1 MKFTEASVLRFKMP
15 PGKAEHIEFDDNM
28 PGFGLRIRAG
38 SSNEHRTFIAQYKIG
53 AKHRRMTLGNV
64 AKVGL
69 DTARRQAKQIF
80 GKVADGKD
88 PANDKATARS
98 EAGQTLGIIAA
109 DYLDIQ
115 RGRLRPRSF
124 DGASRYL
131 TKHWKPLHKLMLA
144 SIDRATVAARLRVIA
159 KENGLVA
166 ADRARGALS
175 AFFAWAIGE
184 GLCELNPVV
193 GTNKAADEET
203 TRDRVMT
210 DAELAAIWKAAPD
223 SNYGRIVRL
232 LMLTGCRRI
241 EIGGLR
247 WSEVDLDARK
257 ITLPGER
264 TKNARPHEVPLSSD
278 ALAILQATPRHA
290 GRDTV
295 FSDGNGGFSGW
306 SRAKASLD
314 NAATVA
320 PWTLHDLRRTAATR
334 MADSGVQPHI
344 IEAVL
349 NHVSGHKGGVA
360 GIYNRATY
368 EPEKRAAL
376 DTLAIYIMTAVA
388 KSKGANV
395 TRLKRAH

>member
-15 PGKAEHIEFDDNM
+15 AGKAEHIEFDETM

-38 SSNEHRTFIAQYKIG
+38 GHNEHRTFIAQYKIG

-98 EAGQTLGIIAA
+98 EAGQSFGIIAA
-109 DYLDIQ
+109 DYLDVQ

-131 TKHWKPLHKLMLA
+131 TKHWKPLHKLTLA
-144 SIDRATVAARLRVIA
+144 SINRATVAARLRELA
-159 KENGLVA
+159 KDNGPVA
-166 ADRARGALS
+166 ADRARGVLS

-184 GLCELNPVV
+184 GLCEANPVI

-203 TRDRVMT
+203 TRDRVLT
-210 DAELAAIWKAAPD
+210 DTELAAIWQAVPV

-257 ITLPGER
+257 IALPGER
-264 TKNARPHEVPLSSD
+264 TKNARPHEVPLSKD
-278 ALAILQATPRHA
+278 AMAILRATPRHD

-295 FSDGNGGFSGW
+295 FSDGSGGFSGW

-314 NAATVA
+314 KAANVEGWA
-320 PWTLHDLRRTAATR
+320 LHDLRRTAATR

-349 NHVSGHKGGVA
+349 NHISGHKGGVA
-360 GIYNRATY
+360 GIYNRAAY

-376 DTLAIYIMTAVA
+376 DTLASYIKTAA
-388 KSKGANV
+388 G
-395 TRLKRAH
+395 